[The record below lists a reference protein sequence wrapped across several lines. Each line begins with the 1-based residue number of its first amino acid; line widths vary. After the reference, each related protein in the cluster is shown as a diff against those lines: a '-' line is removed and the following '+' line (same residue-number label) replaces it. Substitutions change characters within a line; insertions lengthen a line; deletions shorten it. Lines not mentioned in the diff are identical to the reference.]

1 MTRELAVVVVVLAL
15 VLVLSRTAS
24 AATPGSA
31 RRASFTAFAESIA
44 VAEGYGIAG
53 AIPTVRNN
61 PGDLKLSGDT
71 ITTFPTPDAGWQAL
85 YRQLDL
91 IRSGDSRYYTLAMT
105 IGQMSRVWTATEQG
119 AWASNVVRAMNE
131 RGFAVSLST
140 QLAEIL

>member
-1 MTRELAVVVVVLAL
+1 MRELAVVVVALAL
-15 VLVLSRTAS
+15 VLVLSRKAS
-24 AATPGSA
+24 AAPSGRS
-31 RRASFTAFAESIA
+31 ASFTAFAESIA

-61 PGDLKLSGDT
+61 PGDLKLSGDS

-91 IRSGDSRYYTLAMT
+91 IRSGESRYYNLAMT
-105 IGQMSRVWTATEQG
+105 IQSMARTWTATEQG

-131 RGFAVSLST
+131 RGFSVTLST